1 MNFDLKNWK
10 IVSNVT
16 GYSLVLYAI
25 LMRFVIE
32 DEYKIKNIILLT
44 ILGGLLLVIFLF
56 SEYTKWKI
64 RK

>member
-1 MNFDLKNWK
+1 MNFDLKIWK

-56 SEYTKWKI
+56 SEYMKWKI